1 MPSEERDAAFYGTES
16 YEKTEDGYCLK
27 VRVPG
32 AGSSRVSGSEGVGAG
47 AEPASEETPANVELT
62 VQLHGLDLDIRAG
75 NVLRRIP
82 LPNALRGAAIRETEV
97 REGILYVYFSEQ
109 VSGRA

>member
-1 MPSEERDAAFYGTES
+1 MAIAAKSMLGIHAES
-16 YEKTEDGYCLK
+16 MGGHPPFT
-27 VRVPG
+27 
-32 AGSSRVSGSEGVGAG
+32 
-47 AEPASEETPANVELT
+47 ANVELT

-75 NVLRRIP
+75 NVLRRIA